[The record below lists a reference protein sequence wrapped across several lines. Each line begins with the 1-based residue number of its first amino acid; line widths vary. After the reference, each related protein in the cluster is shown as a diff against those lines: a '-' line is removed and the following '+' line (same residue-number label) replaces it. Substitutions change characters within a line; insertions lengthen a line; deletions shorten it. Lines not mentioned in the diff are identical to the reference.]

1 MNHVICAECP
11 VCGIELTLEDDV
23 VPGELKECVECGTEL
38 EIESVDP
45 LVVSEAPVEDE
56 GWSA

>member
-23 VPGELKECVECGTEL
+23 VSGELKECVECGTEL

-45 LVVSEAPVEDE
+45 LIVSEAPIEAEDR
-56 GWSA
+56 SA

>member
-11 VCGIELTLEDDV
+11 VCGTELTLEDDV
-23 VPGELKECVECGTEL
+23 VPGELKECAECGTEL

-45 LVVSEAPVEDE
+45 LIVSEAPVEDE
-56 GWSA
+56 DWSA